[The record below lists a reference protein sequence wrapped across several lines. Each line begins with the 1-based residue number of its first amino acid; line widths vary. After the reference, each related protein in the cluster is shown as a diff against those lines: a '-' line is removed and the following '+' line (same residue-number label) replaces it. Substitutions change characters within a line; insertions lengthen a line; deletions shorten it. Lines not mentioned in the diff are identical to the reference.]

1 MVKVGKFKTQMD
13 APLSSKNNSSNL
25 EGIEVSSLGLKR
37 NELTN
42 QVEGVRA
49 LACSVEVEEES
60 RDSRA
65 GIFSGLVKGSED
77 LEEV

>member
-1 MVKVGKFKTQMD
+1 MMKVGKFKTQMD

-37 NELTN
+37 NKLTN

-49 LACSVEVEEES
+49 LSCSVEVEE
-60 RDSRA
+60 D
-65 GIFSGLVKGSED
+65 
-77 LEEV
+77 